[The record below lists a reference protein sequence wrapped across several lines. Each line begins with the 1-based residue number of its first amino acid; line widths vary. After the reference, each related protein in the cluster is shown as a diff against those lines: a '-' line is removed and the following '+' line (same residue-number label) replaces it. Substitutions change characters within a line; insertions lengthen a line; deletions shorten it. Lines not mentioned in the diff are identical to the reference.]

1 MNCRP
6 LFRIQATPP
15 ALRGKG
21 TGSKN
26 EKARIPRTAK
36 PIGVMTY
43 AEMSAEIASL
53 FFKNTVL
60 AAEVQRLT
68 REKIQLSHRAR
79 FAEDTVAKITTHYE
93 NKLAKSTAEFERV
106 SRFADGLVNTI

>member
-6 LFRIQATPP
+6 LFSIQVKPP

-21 TGSKN
+21 SKN
-26 EKARIPRTAK
+26 EQASVPRTAK

-43 AEMSAEIASL
+43 AEMSAEIATL

-60 AAEVQRLT
+60 AAEAQRLT
-68 REKIQLSHRAR
+68 REKIQLNHRAR
-79 FAEDTVAKITTHYE
+79 YAEDTVAKITTHYE
-93 NKLAKSTAEFERV
+93 NELAALTAEFDRV
-106 SRFADGLVNTI
+106 SRFADSLVNTI